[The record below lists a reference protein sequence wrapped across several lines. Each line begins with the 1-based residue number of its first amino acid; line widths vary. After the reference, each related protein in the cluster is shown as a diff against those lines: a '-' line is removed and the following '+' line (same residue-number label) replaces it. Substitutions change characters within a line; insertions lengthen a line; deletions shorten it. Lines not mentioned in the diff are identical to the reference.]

1 MLAAQG
7 RAAAAVRQ
15 EAQERLLNSLHLLS
29 ARRCV
34 APSLVQRAMVG
45 ACLAGLLVACSPS
58 PPSGAGKGGT
68 PGGAMPPM
76 PVNVV
81 QVALRKVPVSIEA
94 VGTLEGLK
102 EVEVRARVAGTLQ
115 QQLFREGAPVAAGA
129 ALYRIERAPFEIAL
143 DAARANV
150 AQMEAR
156 FEQSRRESA
165 RLASLIAD
173 KAISQREADEAGSS
187 LKTSEATLAAARA
200 QEREAALNLSYT
212 DVAAP
217 IAGVVQRSIRSVGS
231 FVSPAI
237 EGGVLA
243 TIVQTN
249 PIRVRF
255 ALTEAEAA
263 QLRKGANGRA
273 REVRLQLPTGEFA
286 KEVGRIDFASSIVD
300 ARLGTVQLRAE
311 LNNAGGTWLPGQ
323 FVRVQVNTGEQDAY
337 LVPQVA
343 VMSGEQGRFVWLIGP
358 DGKALARPVQA
369 GAWLGSDWVI
379 RSGLANGDKV
389 ITSNLIKLR
398 PGAPVQEAPPPG
410 AAAGSASAPASAAK
424 Q

>member
-1 MLAAQG
+1 MTSATSNSARPRAPAVSATLAAI
-7 RAAAAVRQ
+7 ALAS
-15 EAQERLLNSLHLLS
+15 LL
-29 ARRCV
+29 
-34 APSLVQRAMVG
+34 G
-45 ACLAGLLVACSPS
+45 ACSKS
-58 PPSGAGKGGT
+58 PPPGAGQGGP
-68 PGGAMPPM
+68 PGGGMPPM

-81 QVALRKVPVSIEA
+81 VAAVQKLPVSIEA

-129 ALYRIERAPFEIAL
+129 ALYRIERAPFEIAS

-156 FEQSRRESA
+156 VEQARRESE

-173 KAISQREADEAGSS
+173 KAISQREADDAGSA
-187 LKTSEATLAAARA
+187 LKTSEAALAAARA
-200 QEREAALNLSYT
+200 QQREAALNLSYT

-217 IAGVVQRSIRSVGS
+217 IGGMVQRSIRSVGS
-231 FVSPAI
+231 YVSPEI
-237 EGGVLA
+237 DGGVLA

-263 QLRKGANGRA
+263 QVRKAPAGLS
-273 REVRLQLPTGEFA
+273 REVRLQLPNGEFA

-300 ARLGTVQLRAE
+300 PRLGTVQLRAE
-311 LNNAGGTWLPGQ
+311 LNNAGGSWLPGQ
-323 FVRVQVNTGEQDAY
+323 FVRVKLSTGEQDAF

-358 DGKALARPVQA
+358 DGKATSRPVQA

-379 RSGLANGDKV
+379 RSGLAQGDQV
-389 ITSNLIKLR
+389 IVSNLIKLR
-398 PGAPVQEAPPPG
+398 PGAPVQVAPPPG
-410 AAAGSASAPASAAK
+410 GAAGGASAAGAPAGAPSGASAPK

>member
-1 MLAAQG
+1 
-7 RAAAAVRQ
+7 
-15 EAQERLLNSLHLLS
+15 
-29 ARRCV
+29 
-34 APSLVQRAMVG
+34 
-45 ACLAGLLVACSPS
+45 
-58 PPSGAGKGGT
+58 
-68 PGGAMPPM
+68 MPPM

-81 QVALRKVPVSIEA
+81 VAALQKVPVSIEA

-129 ALYRIERAPFEIAL
+129 PLYRIERAPFEIAL

-156 FEQSRRESA
+156 VEQSRRESA
-165 RLASLIAD
+165 RLGNLIAD

-217 IAGVVQRSIRSVGS
+217 IAGVVQRSIKSVGS
-231 FVSPAI
+231 YVSPAI
-237 EGGVLA
+237 DGGVLA

-263 QLRKGANGRA
+263 QVRKGANGRT
-273 REVRLQLPTGEFA
+273 REVRLQLPTGEVA

-311 LNNAGGTWLPGQ
+311 LNNSGGTWLPGQ
-323 FVRVQVNTGEQDAY
+323 FVRVQVSTGEQDAY
-337 LVPQVA
+337 LVPQAA

-358 DGKALARPVQA
+358 EGKATPRPVQA

-379 RSGLANGDKV
+379 RSGLAPGDQV
-389 ITSNLIKLR
+389 IVSNLIKMR
-398 PGAPVQEAPPPG
+398 PGAPVQVAPPPAGGPGASAPAAG
-410 AAAGSASAPASAAK
+410 AAAPSGSASAARSASGAVTPAAPTKPAR
-424 Q
+424 

>member
-1 MLAAQG
+1 MTS
-7 RAAAAVRQ
+7 VRP
-15 EAQERLLNSLHLLS
+15 
-29 ARRCV
+29 ARRVWLRAEGVPALLGV
-34 APSLVQRAMVG
+34 AVIAFIG
-45 ACLAGLLVACSPS
+45 ALGACSPS
-58 PPSGAGKGGT
+58 PAPQGMP

-76 PVNVV
+76 PVEVV
-81 QVALRKVPVSIEA
+81 QAMSSKVPIAIEA

-129 ALYRIERAPFEIAL
+129 PLYRIERAPFEIAL

-156 FEQSRRESA
+156 VEQSRRESA

-217 IAGVVQRSIRSVGS
+217 IGGVVQRSMKSVGS
-231 FVSPAI
+231 YVSPAI

-263 QLRKGANGRA
+263 QVRQGAAGRA
-273 REVRLQLPTGEFA
+273 REVRLQLPSGEFA
-286 KEVGRIDFASSIVD
+286 KEVGRIDFASSVVD
-300 ARLGTVQLRAE
+300 PRLGTVQLRAE
-311 LNNAGGTWLPGQ
+311 LNNTSGTWLPGQ
-323 FVRVQVNTGEQDAY
+323 FVRVRLSTGEQDAF
-337 LVPQVA
+337 LVPQGA

-358 DGKALARPVQA
+358 DGKAVPRPVQA

-379 RSGLANGDKV
+379 RSGLAQGDQV
-389 ITSNLIKLR
+389 IVSNLIKLR
-398 PGAPVQEAPPPG
+398 PGAPVQAAPAASAPGGG
-410 AAAGSASAPASAAK
+410 AAAPPAPAGRSASGVATAAPQPGASKPAR
-424 Q
+424 

>member
-1 MLAAQG
+1 
-7 RAAAAVRQ
+7 
-15 EAQERLLNSLHLLS
+15 
-29 ARRCV
+29 
-34 APSLVQRAMVG
+34 
-45 ACLAGLLVACSPS
+45 
-58 PPSGAGKGGT
+58 
-68 PGGAMPPM
+68 MPPM

-81 QVALRKVPVSIEA
+81 VAAVQKLPVSIEA
-94 VGTLEGLK
+94 VGTIEGLK

-129 ALYRIERAPFEIAL
+129 ALYRIERAPFEIAA

-156 FEQSRRESA
+156 VEQSRRESV

-173 KAISQREADEAGSS
+173 KAISQREADDAGSS
-187 LKTSEATLAAARA
+187 LKTSEAALAAARA

-212 DVAAP
+212 NVAAP
-217 IAGVVQRSIRSVGS
+217 IGGVVQRSIKSVGS
-231 FVSPAI
+231 YVSPAI
-237 EGGVLA
+237 DGGVLA

-263 QLRKGANGRA
+263 QLRKTTAGRA
-273 REVRLQLPTGEFA
+273 REVRLQLPNGEFA

-300 ARLGTVQLRAE
+300 PRLGTVQLRAE

-323 FVRVQVNTGEQDAY
+323 FVRVQVSTGEQDAF

-343 VMSGEQGRFVWLIGP
+343 VMSGEQGHFVWLIGP
-358 DGKALARPVQA
+358 DGKATQRPVQA

-379 RSGLANGDKV
+379 RSGLAQGDQV
-389 ITSNLIKLR
+389 IVNNLIKLR
-398 PGAPVQEAPPPG
+398 PGAPVQVAPAGG
-410 AAAGSASAPASAAK
+410 APAGAPAGAPSSARPSAPAGASAPK

>member
-1 MLAAQG
+1 
-7 RAAAAVRQ
+7 
-15 EAQERLLNSLHLLS
+15 
-29 ARRCV
+29 
-34 APSLVQRAMVG
+34 
-45 ACLAGLLVACSPS
+45 
-58 PPSGAGKGGT
+58 
-68 PGGAMPPM
+68 MPPM

-81 QVALRKVPVSIEA
+81 VAAVRKVPVSIEA

-102 EVEVRARVAGTLQ
+102 EVEVRARVAGSLQ
-115 QQLFREGAPVAAGA
+115 QQLFREGAPVAAGTL
-129 ALYRIERAPFEIAL
+129 LYRIERAPFEIAV

-156 FEQSRRESA
+156 VEQSRRESA

-187 LKTSEATLAAARA
+187 LKTSEATLSAARA

-217 IAGVVQRSIRSVGS
+217 IGGVVQRSIKSVGS

-237 EGGVLA
+237 DGGVLA
-243 TIVQTN
+243 SIVQTN

-263 QLRKGANGRA
+263 QVRKAPVGRA
-273 REVRLQLPTGEFA
+273 REVRLQTPSGEFA
-286 KEVGRIDFASSIVD
+286 KDVGRIDFASSSVD

-311 LNNAGGTWLPGQ
+311 FNNASGTWLPGQ
-323 FVRVQVNTGEQDAY
+323 FVRVQVSTGEQDAF

-343 VMSGEQGRFVWLIGP
+343 VVSGEQGRFVWLIGP
-358 DGKALARPVQA
+358 EGKATARPVQA

-379 RSGLANGDKV
+379 RSGLAPGDQV
-389 ITSNLIKLR
+389 ITSNLIKMR
-398 PGAPVQEAPPPG
+398 PGAPVQLAPAPAGVPTG
-410 AAAGSASAPASAAK
+410 APAGASAPK

>member
-1 MLAAQG
+1 MALPMNVTIPRYACLQK
-7 RAAAAVRQ
+7 AVARVARRY
-15 EAQERLLNSLHLLS
+15 AQERPLDSLNFVS
-29 ARRCV
+29 AWRAV
-34 APSLVQRAMVG
+34 APSLALRAAVG
-45 ACLAGLLVACSPS
+45 AGLAALLVACSPS
-58 PPSGAGKGGT
+58 PPPGAGPGGP

-76 PVNVV
+76 PVDVV
-81 QVALRKVPVSIEA
+81 VAAVQKVPVSIEA

-115 QQLFREGAPVAAGA
+115 QQLFREGQPVAAGTP
-129 ALYRIERAPFEIAL
+129 LYRIERAPFEIAL

-156 FEQSRRESA
+156 VEQSRRESA

-217 IAGVVQRSIRSVGS
+217 IAGVVQRSIKSVGAY
-231 FVSPAI
+231 VSPAI
-237 EGGVLA
+237 DGGVLA

-263 QLRKGANGRA
+263 MVRKGANGRA
-273 REVRLQLPTGEFA
+273 REVRLQLPSGEFA

-311 LNNAGGTWLPGQ
+311 LNNSSGTWLPGQ
-323 FVRVQVNTGEQDAY
+323 FVRVQVSTGEQDAF
-337 LVPQVA
+337 LVPQAA

-358 DGKALARPVQA
+358 ESKATPRPVQA
-369 GAWLGSDWVI
+369 GGWLGSDWVI
-379 RSGLANGDKV
+379 RSGLAAGDRV
-389 ITSNLIKLR
+389 ITSNLIKMR
-398 PGAPVQEAPPPG
+398 PGAPVQV
-410 AAAGSASAPASAAK
+410 APAAS
-424 Q
+424 